1 MPCGW
6 AAPPR
11 CFSCEYTSSC
21 NGAAAA
27 ARPWRRYNPTNFFG
41 LLVGFAGGVMY
52 GVTKVLAKLKQ
63 NAANNAAQREQD
75 KADSKKLLQSV

>member
-1 MPCGW
+1 
-6 AAPPR
+6 
-11 CFSCEYTSSC
+11 
-21 NGAAAA
+21 
-27 ARPWRRYNPTNFFG
+27 
-41 LLVGFAGGVMY
+41 MY

>member
-1 MPCGW
+1 MRL
-6 AAPPR
+6 R
-11 CFSCEYTSSC
+11 CCS
-21 NGAAAA
+21 AQ
-27 ARPWRRYNPTNFFG
+27 PWRRYNPTNFFG

-63 NAANNAAQREQD
+63 NAANAAQREQD